1 MKGQFFEK
9 IKSGKRLKVGGKFVS
24 THRDLA
30 AHQPMSPI
38 WEQRALEV
46 VREIADYESSR
57 PTPAGEEYSLAC
69 SASKQPLQ
77 LGKWVGRSD
86 HGEKEVIFAA
96 RVNPEVAIFI
106 ELPSIFVL
114 HREQIYSCQLKDIG
128 VSEQLMQAAKNTHNK
143 FKGSKIARNPATGK
157 TEEKFW
163 QEGKTYVA
171 GLDEAGRGAW
181 AGPIMAAAV
190 LVSPDSDIPTV
201 QDSKAL
207 SPADREKL
215 EQEVKE
221 KLPYGI
227 GSVSSEEIDKIGI
240 DPANRLAFERAVSD
254 LRQRHP
260 GCTIDHIIVDGNP
273 IKPGT
278 ITFPAPHSSI
288 TQGEITSKSIA
299 AASILSKTGRD
310 RIMTQLDQEHPGYG
324 FAEHKGYGTP
334 QHQKA
339 LARLGVCP
347 VHRAS
352 YAPVRAHLSP
362 SLGI

>member
-1 MKGQFFEK
+1 MRGQFFEK

-24 THRDLA
+24 THRDLS
-30 AHQPMSPI
+30 QPHPMPSS

-46 VREIADYESSR
+46 VRAIADHESSQ
-57 PTPAGEEYSLAC
+57 PTPAGEESSIPCPTLDL
-69 SASKQPLQ
+69 PLQ

-96 RVNPEVAIFI
+96 RVNPDTYLFI
-106 ELPSIFVL
+106 ELPEMFIL
-114 HREQIYSCQLKDIG
+114 RREEAYSCQLKENSIL
-128 VSEQLMQAAKNTHNK
+128 EQLMQAAKNTHNK
-143 FKGSKIARNPATGK
+143 YKGSKIARNPATGK

-163 QEGKTYVA
+163 HEGKTCVV

-190 LVSPDSDIPTV
+190 LVSPASEVPVV

-207 SPADREKL
+207 SAADREKL
-215 EQEVKE
+215 EEEVKQ

-240 DPANRLAFERAVSD
+240 DPANRLAFERAVSN
-254 LRQRHP
+254 LQQRHP
-260 GCTIDHIIVDGNP
+260 ECRIDHIIVDGNP
-273 IKPGT
+273 IRPGT
-278 ITFPAPHSSI
+278 ISFPAPYSCI

-310 RIMTQLDQEHPGYG
+310 RLMVQLDQEYPGYG

-347 VHRAS
+347 VHRSS

-362 SLGI
+362 SLGL